1 MHNPGSQVTFRYIKY
16 RCPNTGLEYEF
27 VTNHMKIRPGVLAWL
42 YKRRWDIE
50 KTYDTLKNK
59 MNECKAWARSA
70 NAKTMQAQFLCLA
83 HNPQGTSLIKS
94 NSLKCIILNFML
106 ATFENVV
113 MIRSDEYPSLA
124 QNTSG

>member
-1 MHNPGSQVTFRYIKY
+1 MFQFTFYGEIDFDREDPINRGVIADQLVTNASSQVTFRYIKY

-50 KTYDTLKNK
+50 TTYDTFKNK

-83 HNPQGTSLIKS
+83 HNRMLLMEGGGR
-94 NSLKCIILNFML
+94 NF
-106 ATFENVV
+106 V
-113 MIRSDEYPSLA
+113 
-124 QNTSG
+124 